1 METYKDKINQYLYY
15 IIIAIVSIISLTFL
29 PAVGSTAGLEWTIP
43 TTTVGW
49 IVWIVVRLCVATINV
64 LIFHSFM
71 SQAKINVRDNE
82 NYNKAVSILMHLD
95 EKERLPRSP
104 GKYYKQQ
111 WTTKGVSIFFGT
123 ALATVALT
131 QAILTYD
138 YVAMLTYLFTIGLG
152 IVFGILQMKNVELYL
167 TTEMYEYALMK
178 EKENDKDKQRQ
189 DLEKSTG
196 TSTI

>member
-1 METYKDKINQYLYY
+1 M
-15 IIIAIVSIISLTFL
+15 
-29 PAVGSTAGLEWTIP
+29 
-43 TTTVGW
+43 
-49 IVWIVVRLCVATINV
+49 
-64 LIFHSFM
+64 
-71 SQAKINVRDNE
+71 
-82 NYNKAVSILMHLD
+82 
-95 EKERLPRSP
+95 
-104 GKYYKQQ
+104 
-111 WTTKGVSIFFGT
+111 SIFFGT

>member
-1 METYKDKINQYLYY
+1 METYKDKFNQYLYY

-71 SQAKINVRDNE
+71 SQAKINVRNNE
-82 NYNKAVSILMHLD
+82 NYIKAVDILMHSE

-111 WTTKGVSIFFGT
+111 
-123 ALATVALT
+123 
-131 QAILTYD
+131 
-138 YVAMLTYLFTIGLG
+138 
-152 IVFGILQMKNVELYL
+152 
-167 TTEMYEYALMK
+167 
-178 EKENDKDKQRQ
+178 
-189 DLEKSTG
+189 
-196 TSTI
+196 